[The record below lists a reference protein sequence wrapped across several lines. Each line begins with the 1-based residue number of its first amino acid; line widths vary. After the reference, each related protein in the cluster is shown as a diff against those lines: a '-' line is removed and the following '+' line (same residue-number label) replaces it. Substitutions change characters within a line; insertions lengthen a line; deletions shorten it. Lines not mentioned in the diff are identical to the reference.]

1 MIDNVLSFGT
11 LQTLKSDQPLVPAS
25 FCQVLLG
32 CQFLSLSPS
41 ALCAEGCGTAGAQP
55 VCPLQ
60 VGPRE
65 RAHISPSS
73 WLIKT
78 FSCSSPLLPPPASY
92 GCSHHADHT
101 NQALIYSIYTILL
114 SPLWLQGIWGM
125 PLPCLPSVQPASPLN
140 VSQSVVVG
148 GVPSHRALLPVG
160 SLPCGGSDHSAVL
173 TTRDLA
179 PQPTVIEVTSQA
191 IPWWIIKRPET
202 ELRVT

>member
-1 MIDNVLSFGT
+1 MDSVLSFGT
-11 LQTLKSDQPLVPAS
+11 FQPLKSNQPLIPVS

-32 CQFLSLSPS
+32 CQFLSPPLLCVLRALGLQVHSLSAHYRWAQERELTSHPPLGSLKPS
-41 ALCAEGCGTAGAQP
+41 AVP
-55 VCPLQ
+55 
-60 VGPRE
+60 
-65 RAHISPSS
+65 
-73 WLIKT
+73 
-78 FSCSSPLLPPPASY
+78 LPPPPPPSFSLIRLLTPRW
-92 GCSHHADHT
+92 SHQSSFD
-101 NQALIYSIYTILL
+101 
-114 SPLWLQGIWGM
+114 LQYLHHPPVPVVATGNLRNAP
-125 PLPCLPSVQPASPLN
+125 PLPALGAASILLN